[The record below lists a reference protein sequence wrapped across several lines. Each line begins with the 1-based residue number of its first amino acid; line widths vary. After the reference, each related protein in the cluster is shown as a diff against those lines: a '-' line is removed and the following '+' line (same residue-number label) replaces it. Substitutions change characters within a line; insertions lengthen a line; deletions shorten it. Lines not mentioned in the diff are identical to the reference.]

1 MNLSRR
7 AYARHRKSKGL
18 PGVSETAVRKALADG
33 RIELELD
40 GRIDPDKA
48 DSMWAATT
56 EVAKQ
61 RDNDL
66 LSERR
71 KRAWR
76 EDTDD
81 DLEPVPDEA
90 ANAVERHAPDGGDS
104 HTVTYAKSRAANEAI
119 KAQMN
124 ELRLQALRGEL
135 VNRQDVET
143 HVFDL
148 ARKER
153 DSWLQFPARKAA
165 NMAAELGVD
174 AHLME
179 QALDRYIRDH
189 LAELSEVKFDIGDG

>member
-7 AYARHRKSKGL
+7 AYARHRKAKGL

-33 RIELELD
+33 RIELEFD
-40 GRIDPDKA
+40 GKIDPDKA
-48 DSMWAATT
+48 DRMWAATT
-56 EVAKQ
+56 EAAKQ

-66 LSERR
+66 ISERR

-76 EDTDD
+76 EDADD
-81 DLEPVPDEA
+81 DLKPVPNEA
-90 ANAVERHAPDGGDS
+90 ASAVDRHAPDTGDS

-153 DSWLQFPARKAA
+153 DSWLQFPARKSA

-189 LAELSEVKFDIGDG
+189 LTELAEVKIDIGGG